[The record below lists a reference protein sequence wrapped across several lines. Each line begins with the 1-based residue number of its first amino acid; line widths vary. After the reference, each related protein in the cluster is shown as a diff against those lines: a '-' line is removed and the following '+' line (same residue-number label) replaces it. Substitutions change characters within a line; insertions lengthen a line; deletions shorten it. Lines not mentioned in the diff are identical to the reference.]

1 MQKGPIYAIVISI
14 IAIVAIYFFTDI
26 KESSKENQASNGVS
40 LEVDNSS
47 IETFNKT
54 LNEAD
59 LEKVNLLLEKATN
72 ENSKEAVDELI
83 IFYENKEQFN
93 FAAYYHTLK
102 ASIYGDANT
111 WALAGDRQLSVS
123 KNEAYDEAFNQILFE
138 QALASYQKAVDLAPD
153 NLDLQVKL
161 GSAIVDNSPQPMQG
175 ITLLL
180 GVIEKDSMH
189 INANLALGK
198 FGIISSQFDKA
209 IIRLEKVLSLQPEN
223 TEALFLAAEAYA
235 NLGNTKAAIASLEKC
250 KQLVEN
256 EDLKKEIDNY
266 LQQLLLQ

>member
-1 MQKGPIYAIVISI
+1 MQKGPIYAIVVSI
-14 IAIVAIYFFTDI
+14 IALLAIYFFTDI
-26 KESSKENQASNGVS
+26 KKNNKEKIASNGIS
-40 LEVDNSS
+40 MEVDNSS
-47 IETFNKT
+47 IEAYNKS
-54 LNEAD
+54 LNQAD
-59 LEKVNLLLEKATN
+59 LEKVNLLLEKALN

-83 IFYENKEQFN
+83 VFYENKEQYN

-102 ASIYGDANT
+102 ASIYGTAES
-111 WALAGDRQLSVS
+111 WALAGERQLSVS
-123 KNEAYDEAFNQILFE
+123 KNEAYDANFNQILFD
-138 QALASYQKAVDLAPD
+138 QALASLQKAVDLAPN
-153 NLDLQVKL
+153 NLEFQVKL

-235 NLGNTKAAIASLEKC
+235 NLGNKEAAIASLEKC
-250 KQLVEN
+250 RQLVEN